1 MGVIQNSVNQAL
13 GIGALIAGKARTD
26 YNNSVMASENIDT
39 KRRKELYNKQMKNG
53 LDQAQNKVQKEL
65 NNKFSDRVNKYTGNS
80 IFKNSDLRR
89 YYESQNVDR
98 NIALDQTENDNN
110 EVAAQP
116 IVGQTP
122 EDPEYEKATEEQI
135 NEIQNQPSIQQV
147 MAEQQMNKVD
157 QDVEF
162 KRNTKENVELRKE
175 FVKTPKK
182 EKGKY
187 VVNAMTLSGTYNP
200 KDPARNMTVTKAK
213 QEMAKQMELD
223 QKEYENKKK
232 ENK

>member
-39 KRRKELYNKQMKNG
+39 KRRIALYDKQNNG
-53 LDQAQNKVQKEL
+53 GLSSDDQKLQEEL
-65 NNKFSDRVNKYTGNS
+65 NKKFADRFKQYTGKS
-80 IFKNSDLRR
+80 IFKNKDLRR

-98 NIALDQTENDNN
+98 DIALDKDKTKNDQTKNDNN
-110 EVAAQP
+110 
-116 IVGQTP
+116 
-122 EDPEYEKATEEQI
+122 KATEAG
-135 NEIQNQPSIQQV
+135 IQQV

-157 QDVEF
+157 QTTEF
-162 KRNTKENVELRKE
+162 KRNTKEMIKQRKD
-175 FVKTPKK
+175 FAKTPKA

-200 KDPARNMTVTKAK
+200 QDTARNMTVSKAK

>member
-13 GIGALIAGKARTD
+13 GIGALAAGKLRAD
-26 YNNSVMASENIDT
+26 YNNSVMASENVDV
-39 KRRKELYNKQMKNG
+39 KLRKALYDKKLKGTITDKETEYKDKLKQ
-53 LDQAQNKVQKEL
+53 
-65 NNKFSDRVNKYTGNS
+65 KFNDRVKKYTGNS

-89 YYESQNVDR
+89 FFESQKIDKD
-98 NIALDQTENDNN
+98 IATDQIENDNN
-110 EVAAQP
+110 
-116 IVGQTP
+116 
-122 EDPEYEKATEEQI
+122 KATEAD
-135 NEIQNQPSIQQV
+135 IQQV

-157 QDVEF
+157 QATEF
-162 KRNTKENVELRKE
+162 KRNSKENVKLRKE
-175 FVKTPKK
+175 FVKTPKA

-200 KDPARNMTVTKAK
+200 QDPARNMTASQAK